1 MLQNVVKLAVLCL
14 EGPDVKKIELV
25 VRFGVCV
32 LRFCGVGFIGQLL
45 WVDLDFRVCNESV
58 SSCPFYVS

>member
-32 LRFCGVGFIGQLL
+32 LRFRGVGFRRTVVVG
-45 WVDLDFRVCNESV
+45 
-58 SSCPFYVS
+58 